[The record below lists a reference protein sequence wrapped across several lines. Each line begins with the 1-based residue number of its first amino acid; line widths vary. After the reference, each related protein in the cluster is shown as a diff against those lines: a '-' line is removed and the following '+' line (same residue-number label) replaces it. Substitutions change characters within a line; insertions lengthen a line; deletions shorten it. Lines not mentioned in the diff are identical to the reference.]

1 MKYLNHNY
9 IFFAILIFLCSNLLN
24 GQVVTVTDSYNNN
37 KIINVDVFN
46 FNKTKYLTTDQ
57 YGNVDISIF
66 NLEEI
71 ILFKILGYKLKKIK
85 KNEILNNSLMIE
97 LDPEKKELD
106 EIILSV
112 ARKSSSRKK
121 IAEKVSVINLNK
133 INFFKPSSSS
143 NLLSLSPDVRIQKS
157 QGGGGSPVLRGFEA
171 NRVLLVIDGIRMNN
185 AIYRSGHIHNVN
197 TIDPNIVSRA

>member
-1 MKYLNHNY
+1 MKYLNHNC

-71 ILFKILGYKLKKIK
+71 IFFKILGYKLKKIK
-85 KNEILNNSLMIE
+85 KNEISDNNLIIE

-106 EIILSV
+106 EIFLSV
-112 ARKSSSRKK
+112 ARK
-121 IAEKVSVINLNK
+121 
-133 INFFKPSSSS
+133 
-143 NLLSLSPDVRIQKS
+143 
-157 QGGGGSPVLRGFEA
+157 GS
-171 NRVLLVIDGIRMNN
+171 
-185 AIYRSGHIHNVN
+185 
-197 TIDPNIVSRA
+197 